1 MTIDRRDLLKCVPA
15 GLGAVSNVKTLS
27 AQQDV
32 AQFNWAGNV
41 RYGTNRLLNIESVE
55 QLQEF
60 VQKQNGL
67 KALGSR
73 H

>member
-1 MTIDRRDLLKCVPA
+1 MTMDRRDLLKCAPV
-15 GLGAVSNVKTLS
+15 GLGAVSNVRTLS
-27 AQQDV
+27 AQQDT

-41 RYGTNRLLNIESVE
+41 RYGTNRLLNIESVD

-67 KALGSR
+67 KALG
-73 H
+73 